1 MFGVEG
7 IRGYRSQELLRVDVT
22 EVKEGNVTDGGQS
35 EATGFPPAHA
45 KFRSSVRP
53 VSPGSVISEPCEEV
67 QESTSTTVNKSTDDS
82 HTWLECMSSD
92 ENDDPLYPMVCVPL
106 DQLCNDDAVQI
117 HCRQDSGGSVF
128 SDEFQEA
135 YTTGNLHNFFWQQ
148 MVLSSEAPEKPALEW
163 NGHRPLD
170 PAYPTPNPRRKLSPR
185 SRPIFTPMLMP
196 AIQASPEN
204 DDIEIIL
211 QRVC

>member
-1 MFGVEG
+1 MT
-7 IRGYRSQELLRVDVT
+7 D
-22 EVKEGNVTDGGQS
+22 VKEGDVTDGGRR
-35 EATGFPPAHA
+35 EATMYPPAHA

-53 VSPGSVISEPCEEV
+53 VSPGSVISEACEEV
-67 QESTSTTVNKSTDDS
+67 RESTSTTVDKSTDAS
-82 HTWLECMSSD
+82 FTWLECQSSD
-92 ENDDPLYPMVCVPL
+92 ESDDPLLYPLVCVPM
-106 DQLCNDDAVQI
+106 DQLCNDDTVQI
-117 HCRQDSGGSVF
+117 HCRQETGGSVF

-135 YTTGNLHNFFWQQ
+135 YTTGNLHNFFWRQ
-148 MVLSSEAPEKPALEW
+148 MVLSSEAPEERPLQWK
-163 NGHRPLD
+163 GHRPLD